1 MKNKRFATQGAMKTG
16 LFLICLGL
24 FVWAPSAFAMRNIH
38 LGRIEINPELSY
50 KGEYNDNIYF
60 EDRNEDSDFIHTIT
74 PGIGLKISGM
84 PGNFLSAGYK
94 VGIVKYSD
102 DDDNDYEDHR
112 LFVSAGLKTPKG
124 LYLRMKDGFQDT
136 EDPFDSKEEFRLGVQ
151 TERWNNLVNVIAG
164 FEFAERYGI
173 EATYQNFVERYDRT
187 KDEFQDTIEHT
198 YGIAVLYNL
207 TPKTAL
213 LAQYLRN
220 DTEYDAQNDGI
231 DVNRDGID
239 EWNSGNSQDYVI
251 DRFLIGARFKPGGK
265 LSGEFKLGYG
275 TIDFDNDAD
284 KNGNEYDD
292 DSFFAVEADVG
303 YKPVEKTTLSLYL
316 KRYKQA
322 STSADVSTDVSATYL
337 RTIIGVALTQNF
349 TDRIST
355 NLGLE
360 WSNKDYLDERPGS
373 PKRELDLY
381 TTRCGID
388 YSIMDW
394 LSAGLSYKYQD
405 DQANRSQYDYDEY
418 TVNTVAFQLT
428 GKF

>member
-1 MKNKRFATQGAMKTG
+1 MKNKQYATQGAMKTG
-16 LFLICLGL
+16 LLLICLGL
-24 FVWAPSAFAMRNIH
+24 FVWAQSAFAMGNIH
-38 LGRIEINPELSY
+38 LGRLEINPELSY

-60 EDRNEDSDFIHTIT
+60 ENRDEDDDFIHTIT
-74 PGIGLKISGM
+74 PGIGLKISGT

-94 VGIVKYSD
+94 VGIAMYD
-102 DDDNDYEDHR
+102 DEDDNDYEDHR

-124 LYLRMKDGFQDT
+124 LYLRVQDGFQDT
-136 EDPFDSKEEFRLGVQ
+136 EDPFDSKEEFRLGEKTQ
-151 TERWNNLVNVIAG
+151 RWNNLVNITAG

-173 EATYQNFVERYDRT
+173 EATYNNFVERYDLT

-213 LAQYLRN
+213 FGQYLRN

-239 EWNSGNSQDYVI
+239 EWNSGNSQDYII
-251 DRFLIGARFKPGGK
+251 DSFLIGARFKPGGK

-275 TIDFDNDAD
+275 TIDFDNDVD

-292 DSFFAVEADVG
+292 DSFFVVEADVD
-303 YKPVEKTTLSLYL
+303 YKPVEKTSLSLTL

-322 STSADVSTDVSATYL
+322 STSADVSGDVSATYL
-337 RTIIGVALTQNF
+337 RTIIGLGLTQNF
-349 TDRIST
+349 TDRISA

-373 PKRELDLY
+373 PKKEIDLY
-381 TTRCGID
+381 TARCGID
-388 YSIMDW
+388 YFIKDW

-405 DQANRSQYDYDEY
+405 NQASKSQYDYDEY